1 MLVYRTTC
9 LTASASILHD
19 MASVKG
25 NFASAYTLLNGLSEN
40 LHEPVAT
47 EVAEVI
53 VAIVISDGSDG
64 VCAEAARN
72 GIC

>member
-1 MLVYRTTC
+1 
-9 LTASASILHD
+9 

-64 VCAEAARN
+64 VCAEAACN